1 MAPVAPDLGKTAI
14 EGGGGE
20 ERGKGGGDEM
30 FQLKA
35 ELVEVCVR
43 SERPWSGLFIGRPC
57 RFRRQDIFSPA
68 ELTMARNM
76 CLQR

>member
-20 ERGKGGGDEM
+20 ERGKGGRDEM

-35 ELVEVCVR
+35 ELVEVCAR
-43 SERPWSGLFIGRPC
+43 SERPWSGLFI
-57 RFRRQDIFSPA
+57 
-68 ELTMARNM
+68 ELRGAGECDSNVTN
-76 CLQR
+76 